1 MSYFIFIKNSEN
13 INGAIY
19 RIAENESDL
28 NLLNIRKEDYKII
41 QDSTVDFDLLKLNKK
56 YTDKYVK

>member
-56 YTDKYVK
+56 YPDKYVQ